1 MIQDIDC
8 VILTG
13 GKSSRMKADIGI
25 DKAHLDFWGEPLY
38 FRQFKKLSTLFENTY
53 ISAKTFDNYPKL
65 STLDIIKDLGDVGG
79 INTNSLYAP
88 ALGMLSSFETLQSKK
103 IFFIGVD
110 TPFVSEDSIK
120 ALIAISQSSDKNAV
134 VASAGDKIHPTC
146 GVYSKNVTDE
156 LKRMI
161 VEDKHK
167 LTLFLEKVGT
177 IFVETGD
184 ASELA
189 NLNRYEDYEKAIRD
203 GVNPFR

>member
-1 MIQDIDC
+1 MIKGIDC

-38 FRQFKKLSTLFENTY
+38 FRQFKKLSAFFENTY
-53 ISAKTFDNYPKL
+53 ISAKTFDDYPKL
-65 STLDIIKDLGDVGG
+65 STLDIVKDLAKVDN
-79 INTNSLYAP
+79 IDTTSLYTP
-88 ALGMLSSFETLQSKK
+88 ALGMLSAFEVLQSDK

-110 TPFVSEDSIK
+110 TPFVSEDSIN
-120 ALIAISQSSDKNAV
+120 ALTTIAQNTNKNAV
-134 VASAGDKIHPTC
+134 VASVDDKIHPTC
-146 GVYSKNVTDE
+146 GVYSKTVVDE

-161 VEDKHK
+161 IEDKHK

-184 ASELA
+184 AKEFA
-189 NLNRYEDYEKAIRD
+189 NLNRYEDYERVMKD